1 MGQHY
6 KFYFVW
12 IALSAVFSVS
22 AFADTQTDELLK
34 MLTTPVAEYK
44 VDNKP
49 YVIDPKI
56 AKRQYE
62 VTWRVQ
68 PSFRVNA
75 EDYQSYRQPV
85 KVEMIVEAGSGQILQ
100 SKTIKSSGSLRVD
113 QKVHDALQQA
123 KLQPLPMV
131 ERTLRYSL
139 VHEFNVVPPL

>member
-1 MGQHY
+1 MVQHY
-6 KFYFVW
+6 KFHFVW
-12 IALSAVFSVS
+12 ISFSAIFSGS

-34 MLTTPVAEYK
+34 MLTTPIAEYK
-44 VDNKP
+44 VDTQP

-75 EDYQSYRQPV
+75 EDYQSYRQPI

-100 SKTIKSSGSLRVD
+100 SKTIRSSGSVRVD

-139 VHEFNVVPPL
+139 VHEFNIAPPL

>member
-1 MGQHY
+1 MVQHY

-12 IALSAVFSVS
+12 ISLSAVCSVS

-131 ERTLRYSL
+131 EKTMRYTL
-139 VHEFNVVPPL
+139 VHDFNINPS

>member
-1 MGQHY
+1 MVQHY
-6 KFYFVW
+6 KFHFVW
-12 IALSAVFSVS
+12 ISFSAIFSGS

-34 MLTTPVAEYK
+34 MLTTPIAEYK
-44 VDNKP
+44 VDTQP

-100 SKTIKSSGSLRVD
+100 SKTIKSSGSFRVD
-113 QKVHDALQQA
+113 QKVHDALQHA
-123 KLQPLPMV
+123 VLQPLPMV
-131 ERTLRYSL
+131 EKTMRYTL
-139 VHEFNVVPPL
+139 VHDFNINPS